1 MVSHAVQPETFDEG
15 RPAMENGEH
24 RDPADVSAVTPT
36 AGEDPSLCCL
46 ACDQERPRLS
56 IVLLGLNHK
65 TADVALRECLGFSD
79 EEADHALRTFQTSPV
94 IREVFLLST
103 CNRVEILVATPDTA
117 AAVAAAKTYLSES
130 KRLPVADFESAL
142 YIHYGDD
149 AVRHIFRVAA
159 SLDSM
164 VVGEPQI
171 LGQIKEAYR
180 AAVDKKTSGV
190 ILNRLLHKTFFV
202 AKRIRT
208 ETGIGDHAVSISYA
222 AIELGRKIFGE
233 LQGKRVMLIGAG
245 EMAELAVEHL
255 IRNRAGA
262 ITVANRTFE
271 RGVELAR
278 RFSGQAIRFEEIIDG
293 IQDVDIVI
301 SSTGATDYVLRKQQ
315 IKQAMKNRRNR
326 RLFFIDIAVP
336 RDIDPEINRINNAY
350 VYDIDDLKGIVD
362 ENIEDRNR
370 EAMKAR
376 RIIDEAVIGFRRW
389 YDTLAVVPTIVS
401 LRDKVETLAQKELEK
416 TMGTLSHLSEADKRA
431 VKRMTHA
438 LVNKILHDPTQFL
451 KKDGCH
457 GDKSVS
463 LDLTRKLFKL
473 D

>member
-1 MVSHAVQPETFDEG
+1 M
-15 RPAMENGEH
+15 
-24 RDPADVSAVTPT
+24 RD
-36 AGEDPSLCCL
+36 
-46 ACDQERPRLS
+46 

-65 TADVALRECLGFSD
+65 TASVHVRECIAFTED
-79 EEADHALRTFQTSPV
+79 ETERALSMLRDNAAIGEAVLF
-94 IREVFLLST
+94 ST
-103 CNRVEILVATPDTA
+103 CNRVELLM
-117 AAVAAAKTYLSES
+117 AVDDHEEGIAAAKRFLAEF
-130 KRLPVADFESAL
+130 KRVPLDRFDDAL
-142 YIHYGDD
+142 YTHRGED
-149 AVRHIFRVAA
+149 AVRHTFQVAS

-171 LGQIKEAYR
+171 LGQMKASYR
-180 AAVDKKTSGV
+180 QATVARTSGV
-190 ILNRLLHKTFFV
+190 ILNKLLHRTFFV
-202 AKRIRT
+202 AKKVRT

-271 RGVELAR
+271 RGVELAK

-401 LRDKVETLAQKELEK
+401 LRDKVETLAQNELEK
-416 TMGTLSHLSEADKRA
+416 TMGTLSHLSEDDKRA
-431 VKRMTHA
+431 IKRMTHA